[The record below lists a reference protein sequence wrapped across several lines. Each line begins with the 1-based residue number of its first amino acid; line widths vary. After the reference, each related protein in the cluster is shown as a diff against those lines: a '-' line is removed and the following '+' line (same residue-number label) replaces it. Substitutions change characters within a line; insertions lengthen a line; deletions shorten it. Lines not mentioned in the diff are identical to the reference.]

1 MMNRIALCLLTVG
14 VMTVSAA
21 TYRVSLHQ
29 DAMVNGQQ
37 VKAGDYKV
45 EVNNNTA
52 VLKKGK
58 QTIEVPVHEE
68 TAPSK
73 FAGTEVQYVDNN
85 KLQEIRV
92 GGTNTKLVFGN
103 ANAAAGGMQ

>member
-1 MMNRIALCLLTVG
+1 MLNRIALGLFTVG

-21 TYRVSLHQ
+21 TYKVSLHQ
-29 DAMVNGQQ
+29 DSTINGQEL
-37 VKAGDYKV
+37 KAGDYKV

-58 QTIEVPVHEE
+58 QTVEVPVHEE

-73 FAGTEVQYVDNN
+73 FASTQIQYVDNN

-92 GGTNTKLVFGN
+92 GGTKTKLVFGN
-103 ANAAAGGMQ
+103 TNSTASGM